1 MSARKKTV
9 ENVLAKYYSENLSV
23 NEKLDN
29 LKKCLSETDKIFLW
43 SHFEQYL
50 KMFISGEKDIKDF
63 YVQFKKLMDFFDKN
77 PNLKSAHTLEILTL
91 KYGKTLGKQKY
102 KELQEKNPFKGHKGK
117 LSPFHKG
124 SVNYSKEAFEKARK
138 NRKYTTHLSYWIDK
152 GFSENE
158 ANEKLKE
165 RQATFSLE
173 KCIAKYGIEEGTKR
187 WKQRQEN
194 WLNTLNSK
202 SDDEKSEINKK
213 KDWTRNKTSEEIEKI
228 LSKRKTGAGTLNY
241 LERPCYL
248 YYIRFYNESFETW
261 KIGITVNS
269 LKERFRFCSFEE
281 KYHLKWEIIFNV
293 KYSNVS
299 EAYEKEQYILEA
311 FKNNRIYTDYN
322 GFKTSETFDKDVLEG
337 YYAKQ

>member
-1 MSARKKTV
+1 M
-9 ENVLAKYYSENLSV
+9 SENESV
-23 NEKLDN
+23 NLKLEN
-29 LKKCLSETDKIFLW
+29 LKERLTESDEIFKW

-50 KMFISGEKDIKDF
+50 YTFIQGEKDIEDF
-63 YVQFKKLMDFFDKN
+63 YTQFIKLMDFYKN
-77 PNLKSAHTLEILTL
+77 NPKLKCSSTKEILQL
-91 KYGKTLGKQKY
+91 KYGETLGAQIYEKYQKS
-102 KELQEKNPFKGHKGK
+102 NPFRGHKGK

-124 SVNYSKEAFEKARK
+124 SVNYSEDSVKKAAK
-138 NRKYTTHLSYWIDK
+138 NRSYTTRLDYWINK
-152 GFSENE
+152 GLTEDE
-158 ANEKLKE
+158 AKIALKE
-165 RQATFSLE
+165 RQTTFSLE
-173 KCIAKYGIEEGTKR
+173 KCIEKYGEIEGIKR
-187 WKQRQEN
+187 WKQRQEK

-213 KDWTRNKTSEEIEKI
+213 KDWARNKTSEEIEKI
-228 LSKRKTGAGTLNY
+228 LSKRKTGAGTLNC

-269 LKERFRFCSFEE
+269 LNERFRFCSFEE